1 MMLKRFMDE
10 AYGEKGRSR
19 RLETR
24 RGDRIFGLE
33 DLADRVGQRPSR
45 ASVEELMPENDPL
58 LAQMVATNPGKKYA
72 MIWGILSSIAAERS
86 PSPLRLAPRDYA
98 GLELCAGTIILEEVG
113 DRAVDHVGER
123 MRGGRIFVRCRA
135 GDYLGQEMLGG
146 GIVSKGCGNF
156 AFRNMH
162 GGRVA
167 VLGDAGSCIGL
178 GNSGGRIAV
187 RGNCKERAGWLMH
200 AGSLRVRKDAGDYLG
215 LLMSGGSIRVM
226 GKAGRRAGWR
236 MKGGCIEAGAF
247 GEEAGDKCRTHS
259 LTGQ

>member
-1 MMLKRFMDE
+1 MDE

-24 RGDRIFGLE
+24 RGDQIFGLE
-33 DLADRVGQRPSR
+33 DLADHVGQRPSR
-45 ASVEELMPENDPL
+45 AMVEALVPENDPL
-58 LAQMVATNPGKKYA
+58 LAQMVATDPGKKYA
-72 MIWGILSSIAAERS
+72 MIWGILSSISAERS
-86 PSPLRLAPRDYA
+86 PSPLRLSSRDYA
-98 GLELCAGTIILEEVG
+98 GLELGAGTIILEEVG
-113 DRAVDHVGER
+113 DRAGDHVGER

-135 GDYLGQEMLGG
+135 GDYLGQEMSGG
-146 GIVSKGCGNF
+146 GIVSKGCGNY

-178 GNSGGRIAV
+178 GNCGGRIVV
-187 RGNCKERAGWLMH
+187 RGNCGERAGWLMH

-215 LLMSGGSIRVM
+215 LLMSGGTIKVL

-236 MKGGCIEAGAF
+236 MKGGSIEAKAF
-247 GEEAGDKCRTHS
+247 GPEAADKCSSHPV
-259 LTGQ
+259 TG